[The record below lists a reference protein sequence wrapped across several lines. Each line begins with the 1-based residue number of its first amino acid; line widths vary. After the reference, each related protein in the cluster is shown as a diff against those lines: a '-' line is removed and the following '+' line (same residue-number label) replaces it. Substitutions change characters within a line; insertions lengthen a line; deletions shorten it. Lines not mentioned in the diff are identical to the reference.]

1 MKRNI
6 GIILIVI
13 GAAMLIWTGF
23 SYTKSENIVDAGPL
37 HISADRQKT
46 VSWPPVL
53 GGVVLIAGIMVLV
66 TGRKKV

>member
-1 MKRNI
+1 MNRNI

-13 GAAMLIWTGF
+13 GIIMLVWTGF
-23 SYTKSENIVDAGPL
+23 SYTKKENIIDAGPV

-53 GGVVLIAGIMVLV
+53 GGVILVAGVV
-66 TGRKKV
+66 VFFTGKKSV

>member
-1 MKRNI
+1 MNRNI

-23 SYTKSENIVDAGPL
+23 SYTKRENIVDAGPL